1 MSRVSPVT
9 FTGNVTHKPD
19 AKSRVSV
26 PAGWRAAH
34 GAVLSLIESHRE
46 QYPVVKCYTQ
56 EGFEELLTDVRTQ
69 AAAHGATPGQID
81 QYIGS
86 IAGCSFEAEVST
98 QGKLL
103 IPKAQR
109 ERLKLTDAVVLVGR
123 GAYFEL
129 WNPADYA
136 AANSPEQLA
145 ANSLDKLFNI
155 LS

>member
-1 MSRVSPVT
+1 MSNVSTVM

-19 AKSRVSV
+19 SKSRVSV

-34 GAVLSLIESHRE
+34 DAVLTLIEATSE
-46 QYPVVKCYTQ
+46 GYPVVKCYTRDA
-56 EGFEELLTDVRTQ
+56 FEQKLDTIRAQ
-69 AAAHGATPGQID
+69 AEARGAEPGDID
-81 QYIGS
+81 RYIGL
-86 IAGCSFEAEVST
+86 ITGRCFEAEVSS

-109 ERLKLTDAVVLVGR
+109 ERLRVTDAVVLVGR

-129 WNPADYA
+129 WSPADFA
-136 AANSPEQLA
+136 AVNSPDAVAKVE
-145 ANSLDKLFNI
+145 LDKLFHI

>member
-26 PAGWRAAH
+26 PANWRAAH
-34 GAVLSLIESHRE
+34 GAVLSLIAAHRE
-46 QYPVVKCYTQ
+46 HYPVVKCYTQ
-56 EGFEELLTDVRTQ
+56 AGFEELLTDIREQ
-69 AAAHGATPGQID
+69 AAARGATPGQIND
-81 QYIGS
+81 YIGA
-86 IAGCSFEAEVST
+86 IAGSSFEAEVST

-109 ERLKLTDAVVLVGR
+109 ERLRLTDSVVLVGR

-129 WNPADYA
+129 WAPADYA
-136 AANSPEQLA
+136 AVHSPEKLA
-145 ANSLDKLFNI
+145 ANELDKLFNI

>member
-1 MSRVSPVT
+1 MSNVSTVM

-19 AKSRVSV
+19 SKSRVAV

-34 GAVLSLIESHRE
+34 DAVLTLIEATSE
-46 QYPVVKCYTQ
+46 GYPVVKCYTRDA
-56 EGFEELLTDVRTQ
+56 FEQKLDTIRAQ
-69 AAAHGATPGQID
+69 AETRGAEPGDID
-81 QYIGS
+81 RYIGL
-86 IAGCSFEAEVST
+86 ITGRCFEAEVSS

-109 ERLKLTDAVVLVGR
+109 ERLHVTDSVVLVGR

-129 WNPADYA
+129 WSPTDFA
-136 AANSPEQLA
+136 AANSPDAVAKVE
-145 ANSLDKLFNI
+145 LDKLFHI